1 MKNVIKR
8 VPCKLVC
15 RWPSV
20 NILSKNVIKRVPCK
34 LVCRWP
40 SVNILSKNVITIM
53 LALVAMTGW
62 AQSTK
67 TATVTGY
74 SPALKDGTLVLAGV
88 GGSGTV
94 VDTVQAGHFAYT
106 LPVEEFTESS
116 LSFLGDGCPNSYT
129 LIFLCPDVTV
139 KVTGNDCLNPL
150 WKVESPIPEQQTQN
164 RLTDY
169 CRDVRTEG
177 MLMDLANAPREKR
190 DSITIEWMRQQMDIL
205 PSLPVDA
212 ATIRALLGISET
224 AMIRKDF
231 PYMEQLKEVEKA
243 FAARAPKGFEN
254 QLAEIHSYVYAKNE
268 QQIAEELAGNESVF
282 FKKYDDVAPENIL
295 QTILDNYK
303 GKAVL
308 IDMWATWCGPC
319 RAGHKAM
326 APLKEELKGRNI
338 KFIYITPPSSPP
350 TTWLEMIKDIDGDHY
365 YLTEEQNHYILSHFE
380 SEGIP
385 TYAIYDTKGQQT
397 YKSIGFP
404 GNDVIRKEL
413 EKASK

>member
-1 MKNVIKR
+1 MNKKNI
-8 VPCKLVC
+8 
-15 RWPSV
+15 
-20 NILSKNVIKRVPCK
+20 
-34 LVCRWP
+34 
-40 SVNILSKNVITIM
+40 ITIL
-53 LALVAMTGW
+53 LALAAMTGQ
-62 AQSTK
+62 AQTK

-74 SPALKDGTLVLAGV
+74 SPALKDGTLVFAGT
-88 GGSGTV
+88 GSTSTV
-94 VDTVQAGHFAYT
+94 VDTVQAGRFAYT

-116 LSFLGDGCPNSYT
+116 LSFFGEGCPRSYT
-129 LIFLCPDVTV
+129 LIFLRPDVTV

-164 RLTDY
+164 RLTEY
-169 CRDVRTEG
+169 CRDVRTEA
-177 MLMDLANAPREKR
+177 LQMDLANAPREKR

-231 PYMEQLKEVEKA
+231 PYMEQLKEVEKT

-308 IDMWATWCGPC
+308 IDMWETWCGPC
-319 RAGHKAM
+319 RAGHKTM
-326 APLKEELKGRNI
+326 APMKEQMKGQNVQ
-338 KFIYITPPSSPP
+338 FVYIASPSSPP
-350 TTWLEMIKDIDGDHY
+350 TTWQKMITDIDGDHY
-365 YLTEEQNHYILSHFE
+365 YLTEEQNHYILQHFE
-380 SEGIP
+380 SSGIP
-385 TYAIYDTKGQQT
+385 TYAIYDTKGHQT

-413 EKASK
+413 ETASK

>member
-1 MKNVIKR
+1 M
-8 VPCKLVC
+8 
-15 RWPSV
+15 
-20 NILSKNVIKRVPCK
+20 ILSNKQT
-34 LVCRWP
+34 
-40 SVNILSKNVITIM
+40 ITTAL
-53 LALVAMTGW
+53 LALVTMTGW
-62 AQSTK
+62 AQTK

-94 VDTVQAGHFAYT
+94 VDTVQAGRFAYT

-116 LSFLGDGCPNSYT
+116 LSFFGEGCPRSYT
-129 LIFLCPDVTV
+129 LIFLRPDVTV

-169 CRDVRTEG
+169 CRDVRTEA
-177 MLMDLANAPREKR
+177 LQMDLANAPREKR
-190 DSITIEWMRQQMDIL
+190 DSITMILMKQQMDIL

-231 PYMEQLKEVEKA
+231 PYMEQLKEVEKT

-268 QQIAEELAGNESVF
+268 QQIAEVLAGNESVF
-282 FKKYDDVAPENIL
+282 FKKYDDVAPEDIL

-319 RAGHKAM
+319 RAGHKTM

-338 KFIYITPPSSPP
+338 KFVYITPPSSPP

-385 TYAIYDTKGQQT
+385 TYAIYDTKGHQT

-404 GNDVIRKEL
+404 GNDVIRIEL

>member
-1 MKNVIKR
+1 MIK
-8 VPCKLVC
+8 KA
-15 RWPSV
+15 
-20 NILSKNVIKRVPCK
+20 I
-34 LVCRWP
+34 
-40 SVNILSKNVITIM
+40 ITIL
-53 LALVAMTGW
+53 LALAAMAGL
-62 AQSTK
+62 AQTK
-67 TATVTGY
+67 TATVIGY
-74 SPALKDGTLVLAGV
+74 SPALKDGTLVFAGT
-88 GGSGTV
+88 GSTSTV
-94 VDTVQAGHFAYT
+94 VDTVQAGRFAYT

-116 LSFLGDGCPNSYT
+116 LSFFGEGCPRSYT
-129 LIFLCPDVTV
+129 LIFLRPDVTV

-164 RLTDY
+164 RLTEY
-169 CRDVRTEG
+169 CRDVRTEA
-177 MLMDLANAPREKR
+177 LQMDLANAPREKR
-190 DSITIEWMRQQMDIL
+190 DSVTLIWMKQQMDIL

-212 ATIRALLGISET
+212 ATIRTLLGISET

-231 PYMEQLKEVEKA
+231 PYMEQLKEVEKT

-308 IDMWATWCGPC
+308 IDMWETWCGPC
-319 RAGHKAM
+319 RAGHKTM
-326 APLKEELKGRNI
+326 APMKEQMKGQNVQ
-338 KFIYITPPSSPP
+338 FVYIASPSSPP
-350 TTWLEMIKDIDGDHY
+350 TTWQEMIKDIDGDHY
-365 YLTEEQNHYILSHFE
+365 YLTEEQNYYILSHYE

-413 EKASK
+413 EAASK

>member
-1 MKNVIKR
+1 MNKKTIITALLS
-8 VPCKLVC
+8 LVT
-15 RWPSV
+15 
-20 NILSKNVIKRVPCK
+20 L
-34 LVCRWP
+34 
-40 SVNILSKNVITIM
+40 
-53 LALVAMTGW
+53 TGW

-74 SPALKDGTLVLAGV
+74 SPALKDGTLVFAGT
-88 GGSGTV
+88 GSSGTV
-94 VDTVQAGHFAYT
+94 VDTVQAGRFTYT

-116 LSFLGDGCPNSYT
+116 LSFYGEGCPRMYLN
-129 LIFLCPDVTV
+129 IFLKPDVTV
-139 KVTGNDCLNPL
+139 KVTGTDLFVPL
-150 WKVESPIPEQQTQN
+150 WKVESPLPEQRTQG
-164 RLTDY
+164 RITEH
-169 CRDVRTEG
+169 CRDIIAEKVQ
-177 MLMDLANAPREKR
+177 MDLTNAPREKQ
-190 DSITIEWMRQQMDIL
+190 DSVSMIWMKQQMDIL
-205 PSLPVDA
+205 LSLPVDA
-212 ATIRALLGISET
+212 ATVRTLFGISET
-224 AMIRKDF
+224 AMIRNDF
-231 PYMEQLKEVEKA
+231 PYMEQLKELEKTI
-243 FAARAPKGFEN
+243 AARAPKGFEEK
-254 QLAEIHSYVYAKNE
+254 LAEIHSYVYAKDE
-268 QQIAEELAGNESVF
+268 QQVAGELAGNESVF

-365 YLTEEQNHYILSHFE
+365 YLTEEQNHYILQHFE
-380 SEGIP
+380 SSGIP
-385 TYAIYDTKGQQT
+385 TYAIYDTKGHLT

-413 EKASK
+413 ETASK

>member
-1 MKNVIKR
+1 M
-8 VPCKLVC
+8 
-15 RWPSV
+15 
-20 NILSKNVIKRVPCK
+20 ILSNKQTITTAL
-34 LVCRWP
+34 LV
-40 SVNILSKNVITIM
+40 
-53 LALVAMTGW
+53 LVAMTGW
-62 AQSTK
+62 AQTK

-94 VDTVQAGHFAYT
+94 VDTVQAGRFAYT
-106 LPVEEFTESS
+106 LPVEEFTEST

-164 RLTDY
+164 RLTEY
-169 CRDVRTEG
+169 CRDVRTEA
-177 MLMDLANAPREKR
+177 LQMDLANAPREKR
-190 DSITIEWMRQQMDIL
+190 DSVTLIWMKQQMDIL

-231 PYMEQLKEVEKA
+231 PYMEQLKEVEKT

-282 FKKYDDVAPENIL
+282 FKKYDGVAPENIL
-295 QTILDNYK
+295 QTILDKYK

-308 IDMWATWCGPC
+308 IDLWETWCGPC

-326 APLKEELKGRNI
+326 APMKEQMKGQNVQ
-338 KFIYITPPSSPP
+338 FVYIASPSSPP
-350 TTWLEMIKDIDGDHY
+350 TTWQRMITDIDGDHY

-385 TYAIYDTKGQQT
+385 TYAIYDTKGHQT

>member
-1 MKNVIKR
+1 M
-8 VPCKLVC
+8 
-15 RWPSV
+15 
-20 NILSKNVIKRVPCK
+20 ILSNKQTITTAL
-34 LVCRWP
+34 LV
-40 SVNILSKNVITIM
+40 
-53 LALVAMTGW
+53 LVAMTGW
-62 AQSTK
+62 AQTK

-94 VDTVQAGHFAYT
+94 VDTVQAGRFAYT
-106 LPVEEFTESS
+106 LPVEEFTEST

-231 PYMEQLKEVEKA
+231 PYMEQLKEVEKT

-254 QLAEIHSYVYAKNE
+254 QLAEIHSYVPAMRACFSRNTTTWP
-268 QQIAEELAGNESVF
+268 QRISSR
-282 FKKYDDVAPENIL
+282 PSST
-295 QTILDNYK
+295 TIR
-303 GKAVL
+303 VRPCSS
-308 IDMWATWCGPC
+308 TCGPHGAVPVVQAIK
-319 RAGHKAM
+319 RWRL
-326 APLKEELKGRNI
+326 LK
-338 KFIYITPPSSPP
+338 
-350 TTWLEMIKDIDGDHY
+350 
-365 YLTEEQNHYILSHFE
+365 
-380 SEGIP
+380 
-385 TYAIYDTKGQQT
+385 
-397 YKSIGFP
+397 KS
-404 GNDVIRKEL
+404 
-413 EKASK
+413 

>member
-1 MKNVIKR
+1 MIK
-8 VPCKLVC
+8 KA
-15 RWPSV
+15 
-20 NILSKNVIKRVPCK
+20 I
-34 LVCRWP
+34 
-40 SVNILSKNVITIM
+40 ITIL
-53 LALVAMTGW
+53 LALAAMAGL
-62 AQSTK
+62 AQTK
-67 TATVTGY
+67 TATVIGY
-74 SPALKDGTLVLAGV
+74 SPALKDGTLVFAGT
-88 GGSGTV
+88 GSKSTV
-94 VDTVQAGHFAYT
+94 VDTVQAGRFAYT

-116 LSFLGDGCPNSYT
+116 LSFFGEGCPRSYT
-129 LIFLCPDVTV
+129 LIFLRPDVTV

-164 RLTDY
+164 RLTEY
-169 CRDVRTEG
+169 CRDVRTEA
-177 MLMDLANAPREKR
+177 LQMDLANAPREKR
-190 DSITIEWMRQQMDIL
+190 DSVTLIWMKQQMDIL

-231 PYMEQLKEVEKA
+231 PYMEQLKEVEKT

-365 YLTEEQNHYILSHFE
+365 YLTEEQNHYILQHFE
-380 SEGIP
+380 SSGIP
-385 TYAIYDTKGQQT
+385 TYAIYDTKGHQT
-397 YKSIGFP
+397 HKSIGFP

-413 EKASK
+413 EAASK

>member
-1 MKNVIKR
+1 MIK
-8 VPCKLVC
+8 KA
-15 RWPSV
+15 
-20 NILSKNVIKRVPCK
+20 I
-34 LVCRWP
+34 
-40 SVNILSKNVITIM
+40 ITIL
-53 LALVAMTGW
+53 LALAAMAGL
-62 AQSTK
+62 AQTK

-74 SPALKDGTLVLAGV
+74 SPALKDGTLVFAGT
-88 GGSGTV
+88 GSTVPV
-94 VDTVQAGHFAYT
+94 VDTVQAGRFAYT
-106 LPVEEFTESS
+106 LPVEEFTEST
-116 LSFLGDGCPNSYT
+116 LSFYGEGCPNST
-129 LIFLCPDVTV
+129 TVIFLRPDVTV

-164 RLTDY
+164 RLTEY
-169 CRDVRTEG
+169 CRDVRTEA
-177 MLMDLANAPREKR
+177 LQMDLANAPREKR
-190 DSITIEWMRQQMDIL
+190 DSVTLIWMKQQMDIL

-231 PYMEQLKEVEKA
+231 PYMEQLKEVEKT
-243 FAARAPKGFEN
+243 FAARAPKEFEEK
-254 QLAEIHSYVYAKNE
+254 LAEIHSYVYAKDE
-268 QQIAEELAGNESVF
+268 QQIAGELAGNESVF
-282 FKKYDDVAPENIL
+282 FKKYDGVAPENIL

-365 YLTEEQNHYILSHFE
+365 YLTEEQNHYILQHFE
-380 SEGIP
+380 SSGIP

>member
-1 MKNVIKR
+1 M
-8 VPCKLVC
+8 
-15 RWPSV
+15 
-20 NILSKNVIKRVPCK
+20 ILSNKQTITTAL
-34 LVCRWP
+34 LV
-40 SVNILSKNVITIM
+40 
-53 LALVAMTGW
+53 LVAMTGW
-62 AQSTK
+62 AQTK

-94 VDTVQAGHFAYT
+94 VDTVQAGRFAYT
-106 LPVEEFTESS
+106 LPVEEFTEST

-231 PYMEQLKEVEKA
+231 PYMEQLKEVEKT

-385 TYAIYDTKGQQT
+385 TYAIYDTKGHQT

>member
-1 MKNVIKR
+1 MK
-8 VPCKLVC
+8 KLLIIA
-15 RWPSV
+15 S
-20 NILSKNVIKRVPCK
+20 
-34 LVCRWP
+34 
-40 SVNILSKNVITIM
+40 
-53 LALVAMTGW
+53 LALVWITGL
-62 AQSTK
+62 AQTK

-74 SPALKDGTLVLAGV
+74 SPALKDGMWVLAGV
-88 GGSGTV
+88 GSSGTV
-94 VDTVQAGHFAYT
+94 VDTVQAGRFSYT
-106 LPVEEFTESS
+106 LPVEGFTESN
-116 LSFLGDGCPNSYT
+116 LSFYGEGCPNMSMT
-129 LIFLCPDVTV
+129 IFLKPGVTV
-139 KVTGNDCLNPL
+139 KVTGTDLLSPL

-164 RLTDY
+164 RITEH
-169 CRDVRTEG
+169 CRDVLTE
-177 MLMDLANAPREKR
+177 LIQTDLAHNPQAER
-190 DSITIEWMRQQMDIL
+190 DPIVMKWMKQQMDIL

-212 ATIRALLGISET
+212 ATIRTLMHISEW
-224 AMIRKDF
+224 AMIMTKERKDF
-231 PYMEQLKEVEKA
+231 PHMKQLKELEKTI
-243 FAARAPKGFEN
+243 AARSPKGFED
-254 QLAEIHSYVYAKNE
+254 QLAEIHSYVYAKDE
-268 QQIAEELAGNESVF
+268 QQIARELASNERVF
-282 FKKYDDVAPENIL
+282 FKKYDDVAPEDIL
-295 QTILDNYK
+295 QTILDKYK

-319 RAGHKAM
+319 RAGHKTM

-385 TYAIYDTKGQQT
+385 TYAIYDTKGHQT

>member
-1 MKNVIKR
+1 MNKKNI
-8 VPCKLVC
+8 
-15 RWPSV
+15 
-20 NILSKNVIKRVPCK
+20 
-34 LVCRWP
+34 
-40 SVNILSKNVITIM
+40 ITIL
-53 LALVAMTGW
+53 LALVAMTGQ
-62 AQSTK
+62 AQTK
-67 TATVTGY
+67 TATVIGY
-74 SPALKDGTLVLAGV
+74 SHALKDGTLVFAGT
-88 GGSGTV
+88 GSTSTV
-94 VDTVQAGHFAYT
+94 VDTVQAGRFAYT
-106 LPVEEFTESS
+106 LPVVEFTESF
-116 LSFLGDGCPNSYT
+116 LSFLGEGCPRSYT
-129 LIFLCPDVTV
+129 LIFLRPDVTV

-164 RLTDY
+164 RLTEY
-169 CRDVRTEG
+169 CRDVRTEA
-177 MLMDLANAPREKR
+177 LQMDLANAPREKR
-190 DSITIEWMRQQMDIL
+190 DSVTLIWMKQQMDIL

-212 ATIRALLGISET
+212 ATIRTLLGISET

-231 PYMEQLKEVEKA
+231 PYMEQLKEMEKT
-243 FAARAPKGFEN
+243 FAARAPKRFEN

-365 YLTEEQNHYILSHFE
+365 YLTEEQNHYILQHFE
-380 SEGIP
+380 SSGIP
-385 TYAIYDTKGQQT
+385 TYAIYDTKGHQT

-413 EKASK
+413 EAASK

>member
-1 MKNVIKR
+1 MKKKTI
-8 VPCKLVC
+8 
-15 RWPSV
+15 
-20 NILSKNVIKRVPCK
+20 
-34 LVCRWP
+34 
-40 SVNILSKNVITIM
+40 ITI
-53 LALVAMTGW
+53 LLSLVSMTGL
-62 AQSTK
+62 AQTK

-74 SPALKDGTLVLAGV
+74 SPALKDGTLVFAGT
-88 GGSGTV
+88 GSTSTV
-94 VDTVQAGHFAYT
+94 VDTVQAGRFAYT

-116 LSFLGDGCPNSYT
+116 LSFFGEGCPRSYT
-129 LIFLCPDVTV
+129 LIFLRPDVTV

-164 RLTDY
+164 RLTEY
-169 CRDVRTEG
+169 CRDVRTEA
-177 MLMDLANAPREKR
+177 LQMDLANAPREKR
-190 DSITIEWMRQQMDIL
+190 DSVTLIWMKQQMDIL

-212 ATIRALLGISET
+212 ATIRALLGISEM

-231 PYMEQLKEVEKA
+231 PYMEQLKEVEKT

-350 TTWLEMIKDIDGDHY
+350 TTWLEMMKDIDGDHY
-365 YLTEEQNHYILSHFE
+365 YLTEEQNHYILNHFE